1 MAVLQGDIK
10 FPESLQRRLDEN
22 YDVVFE
28 HDVENLK
35 RRRDEILAI
44 VVYYNKPS
52 KEKLNELIDDLPNV
66 RAIVNHGVGVNNID
80 LEAAK
85 ARGVQVSNLSGAEVS
100 VADFAFALI
109 LAAARNV
116 VQGHARSHNPM
127 FTKIDFDW
135 LGKEVSESAIGIV
148 GMGRIGTE
156 VAKRATQGFNMKVMY
171 YNRKRRPL
179 DEEISVRAT
188 YCESLNELLGNV
200 DFVVVTVP
208 GGKETSKMFG
218 WDQFCA
224 MKETAMFIN
233 VSRGSVVDQE
243 ALVRALKEKKI
254 AGAALDVT
262 DPEPLP
268 CDHPLLTMDNVLITP
283 HIASSTATTRKL
295 MFEVFL
301 QNVDA
306 ALQGKELPNRVI

>member
-1 MAVLQGDIK
+1 MLTDSMAVLQSDVK
-10 FPESLQRRLDEN
+10 FPESFQRHLDEN
-22 YDVVFE
+22 YDIVLV
-28 HDVENLK
+28 DDAENLK
-35 RRRDEILAI
+35 RRRDEILVII
-44 VVYYNKPS
+44 VFHQTPNK
-52 KEKLNELIDDLPNV
+52 KKLNELIDDLPNV
-66 RAIVNHGVGVNNID
+66 RAIVNHAVGVNNID

-85 ARGVQVSNLSGAEVS
+85 ARGVQVSNTPGCSDAS

-127 FTKIDFDW
+127 FTKIDFYW
-135 LGKEVSESAIGIV
+135 LGKEVSESTIGIV

-156 VAKRATQGFNMKVMY
+156 VAKRATHGFDMRVMY

-188 YCESLNELLGNV
+188 YCESLRELLGNV
-200 DFVVVTVP
+200 DFVVATVP
-208 GGKETSKMFG
+208 GGEETLKMFG

-224 MKETAMFIN
+224 MKETAIFVN

-254 AGAALDVT
+254 AG
-262 DPEPLP
+262 
-268 CDHPLLTMDNVLITP
+268 
-283 HIASSTATTRKL
+283 KL
-295 MFEVFL
+295 AG
-301 QNVDA
+301 N
-306 ALQGKELPNRVI
+306 N

>member
-156 VAKRATQGFNMKVMY
+156 VAKRATQGFDMKVMY

-188 YCESLNELLGNV
+188 YCESLNELLGNA

-254 AGAALDVT
+254 AG
-262 DPEPLP
+262 
-268 CDHPLLTMDNVLITP
+268 
-283 HIASSTATTRKL
+283 KL
-295 MFEVFL
+295 QEIIRETETIYLF
-301 QNVDA
+301 
-306 ALQGKELPNRVI
+306 RCCS